1 MFNCTFAMFK
11 SVRSS
16 RQRTWNRNR
25 NSSSINVEIIVN
37 KLIEFLNHN
46 FSVNFIFDIKRIL
59 FPLKKDTLVTIRDL
73 YLDKVFSDVSL
84 KHEILRNQ

>member
-1 MFNCTFAMFK
+1 MFK

-37 KLIEFLNHN
+37 KLIEFLNDN
-46 FSVNFIFDIKRIL
+46 FSVNFISDIKRIL
-59 FPLKKDTLVTIRDL
+59 FPLKKG
-73 YLDKVFSDVSL
+73 YPGYYQGF
-84 KHEILRNQ
+84 ILR